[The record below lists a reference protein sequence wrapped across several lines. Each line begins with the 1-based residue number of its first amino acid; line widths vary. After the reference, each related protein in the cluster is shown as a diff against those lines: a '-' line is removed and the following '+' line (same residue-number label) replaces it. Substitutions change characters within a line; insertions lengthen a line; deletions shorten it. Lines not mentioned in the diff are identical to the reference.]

1 MGRRPEELPATVAGA
16 GRREGLA
23 ALAVAVVAVVLTS
36 GPRLYLYLTAP
47 AGQLFLGQVWG
58 VYDLPRYVLLTRQAA
73 AGAWLFD
80 DRLLR
85 TDHARYLLYT
95 PYVALG
101 HLLGWTGLPALAMV
115 EILRWVAFPVA
126 LATCWLFVRTA
137 LPPGRRALGYLC
149 AVLSGGLG
157 VLALGRPETPLGP
170 VVPLDITAPSFTI
183 MNTLNMAPH
192 VSLAVAGLALFGWG
206 LLEASAGRWR
216 GLAGVP
222 ALAAVASF
230 HAFVVPCLLLAAGLF
245 WLWRSRRR
253 QVFALLVLA
262 ALTSI
267 PFGLY
272 QLWIAVHD
280 AAWGFKELAELENLP
295 SLLISRALLWPFIAI
310 GAVAAVRDPQARPGP
325 ALALCWAASAL
336 LLDLAPPLMTS
347 ELHRTV
353 EGSPLAYGVLA
364 ATGLGAVAR
373 RWRTYLVAAT
383 LLAPLLEGAFL
394 VIAGPADAEAFMPV
408 SDYRLAARMNELNVT
423 SCVVGSDLTML
434 WVTALSRSC
443 DAIPNRTLV
452 PEALKRL
459 AESGPTAAG
468 LPSSAGVVL
477 WGRREREY
485 GPPPAGL
492 SVAARDGEAE
502 LLLLP

>member
-1 MGRRPEELPATVAGA
+1 MAGGAEEPPDAAVTA

-23 ALAVAVVAVVLTS
+23 ALAVALVAIFLSS

-47 AGQLFLGQVWG
+47 ADQLFLGQVWG

-95 PYVALG
+95 PYIALG
-101 HLLGWTGLPALAMV
+101 HLLGWTGLSALAMV
-115 EILRWVAFPVA
+115 EILRWVAIPLA
-126 LATCWLFVRTA
+126 LAASWLFVRTA
-137 LPPGRRALGYLC
+137 LPPGRRALGYGC

-157 VLALGRPETPLGP
+157 VLALGRPDTALGP
-170 VVPLDITAPSFTI
+170 IVPLDITAPSFTI
-183 MNTLNMAPH
+183 MNSLNMAPH
-192 VSLAVAGLALFGWG
+192 VSLAVAGLAVFAWG

-230 HAFVVPCLLLAAGLF
+230 HAFVVPCLLLAAAIF
-245 WLWRSRRR
+245 WLWRGRRR
-253 QVFALLVLA
+253 QVLAVLVLA

-272 QLWIAVHD
+272 QLWIAIND
-280 AAWGFKELAELENLP
+280 SAWGFKELAELENLP
-295 SLLISRALLWPFIAI
+295 SLLVSRALLWPFIAI
-310 GAVAAVRDPQARPGP
+310 GAVAALRDREARPGP

-364 ATGLGAVAR
+364 AIGLGALAR
-373 RWRTYLVAAT
+373 RWRTYLLAAS
-383 LLAPLLEGAFL
+383 LLAPLLEGTFL
-394 VIAGPADAEAFMPV
+394 VIAGSADAEAFMPV
-408 SDYRLAARMNELNVT
+408 ADYRLAARMNDLQVT

-434 WVTALSRSC
+434 WTTALSQSC

-452 PEALKRL
+452 PGVLRRL
-459 AESGPTAAG
+459 AEDGPSRGG
-468 LPSSAGVVL
+468 LPPGAGYVL

-485 GPPPAGL
+485 GPPPRGL
-492 SVAARDGEAE
+492 QVAAREGEAE